1 MIEIIGTE
9 EHRITDQE
17 AAEAVDTI
25 RRYCNEHRCGA
36 CVIEQICEEC
46 FCSFRPEDW
55 SEVDLPET
63 RRKSHEGLS

>member
-1 MIEIIGTE
+1 MIEIVSIE
-9 EHRITDQE
+9 QKEVIDQE

-46 FCSFRPEDW
+46 FCSSRPEDW
-55 SEVDLPET
+55 PEVEVPE
-63 RRKSHEGLS
+63 